1 MRDTIDMVQEA
12 RQGVVVYYNTDE
24 QLQAFFQRL
33 VDLVRADQREIDA
46 KVADGFIGGD
56 VIAERI
62 RNRGNT

>member
-1 MRDTIDMVQEA
+1 MVQEA